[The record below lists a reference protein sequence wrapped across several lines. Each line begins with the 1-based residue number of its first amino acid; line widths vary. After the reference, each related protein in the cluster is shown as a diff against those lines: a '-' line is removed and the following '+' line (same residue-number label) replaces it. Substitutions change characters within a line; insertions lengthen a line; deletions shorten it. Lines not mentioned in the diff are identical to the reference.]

1 MSIHINANP
10 GDIAPIVLLPGDPLR
25 ARHIADNLMT
35 DVKQVSNIRNILF
48 FTGQYK
54 NTRLSIGASG
64 MGIPSMG
71 IYSYELYTQYGVEC
85 IVRIGTCGA
94 YLTSLNLYD
103 LINVETAFSEAT
115 YARCAFNY
123 SEDHFCHQ
131 GKAFGIINDTAKQLG
146 MNVRSGPVHSG
157 DAFYISSHAL
167 PEIAVANKC
176 LAAEMEAFALFAN
189 ARYCKKTAAALLTV
203 SDIIPDR
210 KMISPEEREKSLEE
224 MAKLGLEACVG
235 IAGGIQ

>member
-1 MSIHINANP
+1 MSIHINAKP

-25 ARHIADNLMT
+25 AKHIADNLMT
-35 DVKQVSNIRNILF
+35 DVRQVGNTRNILF

-71 IYSYELYTQYGVEC
+71 IYSYELYTQFGVEC

-103 LINVETAFSEAT
+103 LINVETAFSEST

-123 SEDHFCHQ
+123 TEDHFCHR
-131 GKAFGIINDTAKQLG
+131 GKAFDIINDTAKKLE
-146 MNVRSGPVHSG
+146 MSIRSGPVHSG
-157 DAFYISSHAL
+157 DAFYSSASSL
-167 PEIAVANKC
+167 PEMAIKNNC
-176 LAAEMEAFALFAN
+176 LAAEMEAFGLFAN
-189 ARYCKKTAAALLTV
+189 ARYCNKMAAALLTV

-210 KMISPEEREKSLEE
+210 KMISPEERERSLQQ
-224 MAKLGLEACVG
+224 MATLGLEACVG
-235 IAGGIQ
+235 IAGQL

>member
-103 LINVETAFSEAT
+103 LINVETA
-115 YARCAFNY
+115 
-123 SEDHFCHQ
+123 
-131 GKAFGIINDTAKQLG
+131 
-146 MNVRSGPVHSG
+146 
-157 DAFYISSHAL
+157 
-167 PEIAVANKC
+167 
-176 LAAEMEAFALFAN
+176 
-189 ARYCKKTAAALLTV
+189 
-203 SDIIPDR
+203 
-210 KMISPEEREKSLEE
+210 
-224 MAKLGLEACVG
+224 
-235 IAGGIQ
+235 